1 MGAPK
6 KLKKK
11 YSKPAHPWQKERILA
26 EKELS
31 KKYGLRRKYEIW
43 KMNSILKN
51 FSRQI
56 KKLIPQKTVHAELER
71 SQLLKKLTSL
81 GLLDKS
87 AKIADALSITL
98 KDIMERRLQ
107 SLVYKKKLA
116 RSVRQARQ
124 FIIHRH
130 IMVGDNRMTA
140 PSYLVPVEEEALIQ
154 FAPASSLS
162 DPNHAER
169 FVEEKKAREKK
180 ETKKTE
186 ESGEDKKAPEE
197 KTEEK
202 EDKKPEAKKKHTGK
216 ESKKTGEDKQE

>member
-6 KLKKK
+6 KQKKK

-51 FSRQI
+51 FSSQV
-56 KKLIPQKTVHAELER
+56 KKLIPQKTAHAELER

-81 GLLDKS
+81 GLLDKN

-116 RSVRQARQ
+116 RNVRQARQ
-124 FIIHRH
+124 FITHRH

-140 PSYLVPVEEEALIQ
+140 PSYIVPVEEENLIQ
-154 FAPASSLS
+154 FVPASSLS

-169 FVEEKKAREKK
+169 FVEEKKALEKK
-180 ETKKTE
+180 GTKKSE
-186 ESGEDKKAPEE
+186 EIGVDAKETPEE
-197 KTEEK
+197 KSEQKENKSPEK
-202 EDKKPEAKKKHTGK
+202 
-216 ESKKTGEDKQE
+216 SKKE